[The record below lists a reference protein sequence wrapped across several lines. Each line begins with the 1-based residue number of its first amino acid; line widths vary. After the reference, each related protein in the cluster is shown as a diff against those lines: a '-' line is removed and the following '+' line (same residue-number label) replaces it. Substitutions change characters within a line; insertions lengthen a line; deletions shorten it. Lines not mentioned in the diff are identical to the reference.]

1 MYSSVQFSSVLFFKF
16 KFKYYMFAHVPSTQN
31 PETRN
36 QRSAPGG
43 SVHVDEHASVRAAAE
58 DLAERHMVLDS
69 RCYEHERIPNCLAV
83 MK

>member
-1 MYSSVQFSSVLFFKF
+1 MLYMYI
-16 KFKYYMFAHVPSTQN
+16 VPRILK
-31 PETRN
+31 PESRRP
-36 QRSAPGG
+36 RSATGYGFG
-43 SVHVDEHASVRAAAE
+43 SVHVDEYASVRAAAE